1 MFQVSSTQDN
11 VEGKPG
17 NMSFGLNIK
26 KNEIGIAF
34 QKFRSF
40 FGLDSIPIADS
51 LSRCHLVSFNCQ
63 TYPLLAQSDF
73 QVRLCADRPPC
84 WHHQIRCLWKNLAL
98 EFCCCKN
105 SNGQMAKPSIAS
117 NSKTTKRIH
126 TYSIYR
132 PVRSLKP

>member
-1 MFQVSSTQDN
+1 MFQVSSTQDKTWREN
-11 VEGKPG
+11 LETCLLVLI
-17 NMSFGLNIK
+17 SK

-34 QKFRSF
+34 QKFRSL

-73 QVRLCADRPPC
+73 QVRLCADRPSC
-84 WHHQIRCLWKNLAL
+84 WHHQIRRLWKNLAL

-105 SNGQMAKPSIAS
+105 SNGQIAKPSIAS
-117 NSKTTKRIH
+117 NSKTTKRIL
-126 TYSIYR
+126 YI
-132 PVRSLKP
+132 VI

>member
-1 MFQVSSTQDN
+1 MFQVSSTQDKTWREN
-11 VEGKPG
+11 LETCLLV
-17 NMSFGLNIK
+17 LIL
-26 KNEIGIAF
+26 KNYEIYEIGIAF

-63 TYPLLAQSDF
+63 TYPLLDF

-117 NSKTTKRIH
+117 NSKTTKRIL
-126 TYSIYR
+126 YI
-132 PVRSLKP
+132 VI